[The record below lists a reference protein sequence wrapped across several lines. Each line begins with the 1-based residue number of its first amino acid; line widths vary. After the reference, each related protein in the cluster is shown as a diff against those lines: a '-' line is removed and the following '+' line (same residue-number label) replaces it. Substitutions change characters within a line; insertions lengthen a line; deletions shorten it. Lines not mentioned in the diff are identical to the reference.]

1 MISIHACVR
10 IRSPSISFLPY
21 HLVFSSANWLSKLS
35 QRQFCMCQLQSCI
48 LIKKIWTNS
57 VELLYGKR
65 PRLTYEREKKIEVEK
80 SGGGEMRKDFVG
92 LVCWMGEFKEET
104 EL

>member
-1 MISIHACVR
+1 M
-10 IRSPSISFLPY
+10 
-21 HLVFSSANWLSKLS
+21 
-35 QRQFCMCQLQSCI
+35 
-48 LIKKIWTNS
+48 
-57 VELLYGKR
+57 ELLYGKR

-80 SGGGEMRKDFVG
+80 SGGGEMRKSFVG

>member
-1 MISIHACVR
+1 M
-10 IRSPSISFLPY
+10 
-21 HLVFSSANWLSKLS
+21 
-35 QRQFCMCQLQSCI
+35 
-48 LIKKIWTNS
+48 
-57 VELLYGKR
+57 ELLYGKR